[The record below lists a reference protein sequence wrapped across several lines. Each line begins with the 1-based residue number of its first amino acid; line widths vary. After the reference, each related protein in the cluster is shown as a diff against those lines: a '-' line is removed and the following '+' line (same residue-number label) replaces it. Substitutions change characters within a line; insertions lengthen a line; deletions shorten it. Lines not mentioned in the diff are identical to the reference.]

1 LVKLCTIFSLRFY
14 HTQRRTVMC
23 PFIKQ
28 FGIILA
34 QNSIW
39 RNSISKFTTCCII
52 VLEIWRLKMHH
63 FLLQIWI

>member
-28 FGIILA
+28 FGILA
-34 QNSIW
+34 QNSIL
-39 RNSISKFTTCCII
+39 RNSLSNFTNCCII
-52 VLEIWRLKMHH
+52 VSVILPTIAL
-63 FLLQIWI
+63 FYQ